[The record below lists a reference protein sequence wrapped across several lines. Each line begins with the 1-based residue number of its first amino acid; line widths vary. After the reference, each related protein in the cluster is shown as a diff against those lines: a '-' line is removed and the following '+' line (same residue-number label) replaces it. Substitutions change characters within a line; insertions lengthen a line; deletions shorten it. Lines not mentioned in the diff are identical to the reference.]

1 MNKQPEITEA
11 TREAFIT
18 AFFRLAEI
26 KNIYRIT
33 IKEITN
39 LAGYNRTTFY
49 RYFEDIFDLIEYTED
64 QFIDGMLS
72 VLLPQVRISSTL
84 DDRFFQ
90 LFLEQFYDSKER
102 LAILISDSNRA
113 AFIRRLQQRL
123 QDSLNSPIHAS
134 THNRVIMDIYFNGI
148 FSAIVHQI
156 QHPGEMSDE
165 ELLTIIKE
173 LFTKWYW
180 PTLSNKDV
188 ASLHL

>member
-1 MNKQPEITEA
+1 MNKQPEITDA

-26 KNIYRIT
+26 KNIYKIT

-49 RYFEDIFDLIEYTED
+49 RYFEDVFNLIEYAED

-72 VLLPQVRISSTL
+72 VLLPQIQMSPVL
-84 DDRFFQ
+84 DNHFFQ
-90 LFLEQFYDSKER
+90 LFLEHFYASKDR
-102 LAILISDSNRA
+102 LGILLRDSNRA

-123 QDSLNSPIHAS
+123 QASLNAPIDIS

-148 FSAIVHQI
+148 FSAIIHQI
-156 QHPGEMSDE
+156 QYPDEMSDE
-165 ELLTIIKE
+165 ELLSIISS

-180 PTLSNKDV
+180 PAVNGKKM
-188 ASLHL
+188 